1 MFQQPAAAIVKSIS
15 ACVGP
20 WMVARGRGAL
30 NEHDDRVPR
39 VHHLEPDA
47 FADEGV
53 RRSCSGHRQPHFLDF
68 HNVPMISVMRRF
80 GTEQVHV
87 IFVKDQSALTE
98 DDVTMDRRDAERI
111 LVVNLQQ
118 SCFRL
123 CQNSESVPGAAQEN

>member
-1 MFQQPAAAIVKSIS
+1 MNTTTVSHEYITSSLTPSQTKVCDDPAAVTDNRTFWIS
-15 ACVGP
+15 T
-20 WMVARGRGAL
+20 
-30 NEHDDRVPR
+30 
-39 VHHLEPDA
+39 
-47 FADEGV
+47 
-53 RRSCSGHRQPHFLDF
+53 
-68 HNVPMISVMRRF
+68 NVPMISVMRRF

-87 IFVKDQSALTE
+87 ILVKDQIALTE